1 MKTVDEVLKEY
12 ASRNNVILEQD
23 PMAAPPMDPAAGAMP
38 PAPAAPPAPVP
49 APPAEEE
56 EEPKK
61 PTSKERVDLIQLAL
75 DALGI
80 DPSDLEAP
88 EKVVFKNEVNP
99 ENVKKKRKQIE
110 TIVSYHK
117 GTEAEK

>member
-23 PMAAPPMDPAAGAMP
+23 PVAAPPMDPAAAPPPVAPVAPVPP
-38 PAPAAPPAPVP
+38 PAPPT
-49 APPAEEE
+49 EE
-56 EEPKK
+56 EEPSK

-99 ENVKKKRKQIE
+99 ENAKKKRKQIE

>member
-23 PMAAPPMDPAAGAMP
+23 PMAPPAVDPAAAPALAAPAVPPVVP
-38 PAPAAPPAPVP
+38 PAPAA
-49 APPAEEE
+49 EE

-61 PTSKERVDLIQLAL
+61 PTSRERVDLIQLAL
-75 DALGI
+75 NALGI

-88 EKVVFKNEVNP
+88 EKAVFKSDVNP
-99 ENVKKKRKQIE
+99 ANAKKKRKQLE
-110 TIVSYHK
+110 TIISYHK
-117 GTEAEK
+117 STESER